1 MAAPYGRLPPGTI
14 GPPVQERTDGVEA
27 ALVDVPLSDVAVLCA
42 LALLAGTVDAVV
54 GGGGLVQLPALLV
67 VLPQAP
73 VVALL
78 GTNKLASIVG
88 TSSAA
93 VTYLRRTPVDR
104 RTAASMAAA
113 AFAGSAGGALL
124 ATRVRSDVLGPVVLV
139 VLVAV
144 FAYTLRRPSLGEVEK
159 LRLTPVVQRV
169 VALAGG
175 AAIGFYDG
183 LAGPGTGSFLV
194 FLLVGAVGLSFLH
207 ASATAKVV
215 NTATNL
221 AALLLFA
228 AGGHVL
234 WALGAAMAVSNL
246 VGAQVGARLA
256 IRHGSGLVR
265 RVFLVVVSVLIAR
278 LAWDV
283 LSPLLG

>member
-1 MAAPYGRLPPGTI
+1 
-14 GPPVQERTDGVEA
+14 
-27 ALVDVPLSDVAVLCA
+27 VDVGLQDVVVLCA
-42 LALLAGTVDAVV
+42 FALLAGAFDAVV

-93 VTYLRRTPVDR
+93 VTYLRRTRVDR

-113 AFAGSAGGALL
+113 AFVGSAGGALL
-124 ATRVRSDVLGPVVLV
+124 ATQVRGDVLEPVVLI
-139 VLVAV
+139 VLIAV
-144 FAYTLRRPSLGEVEK
+144 FVYTLRKPSLGEVEE
-159 LRLTPVVQRV
+159 LRLTPMAQRA

-234 WALGAAMAVSNL
+234 WIVGAAMAVSNL
-246 VGAQVGARLA
+246 VGAQLGARLA
-256 IRHGSGLVR
+256 IRHGSVLVR
-265 RVFLVVVSVLIAR
+265 RVFLVVVTVLIAR
-278 LAWDV
+278 LTYDV
-283 LSPLLG
+283 VGARL

>member
-1 MAAPYGRLPPGTI
+1 M
-14 GPPVQERTDGVEA
+14 
-27 ALVDVPLSDVAVLCA
+27 DVALGDVLLLCA
-42 LALLAGTVDAVV
+42 FALLAGLVDAVV

-93 VTYLRRTPVDR
+93 VTYLRRTSVDR
-104 RTAASMAAA
+104 ATAASMAAA

-124 ATRVRSDVLGPVVLV
+124 ATRVGSEVLEPVVLV

-144 FAYTLRRPSLGEVEK
+144 FAYTVRTPSLGEVEK
-159 LRLTPVVQRV
+159 LRLTPGVQRL
-169 VALAGG
+169 VALSGG
-175 AAIGFYDG
+175 AVIGFYDG

-221 AALLLFA
+221 AALGLFA
-228 AGGHVL
+228 WGGHVL
-234 WALGAAMAVSNL
+234 WALGLAMAASNL

-283 LSPLLG
+283 LRPLL